1 MQKNLAEKIIEKDP
15 NGLIVLNDNLKIVKF
30 NRAFLK
36 IFALNNTTI
45 VGKDINEVLGD
56 TFFPKA
62 DITEQHSQI
71 KEHTATGRFVN
82 PITFKLE
89 AENLYACFF
98 VDITDHVRNREQQ
111 REMKDKAVK
120 KAKNVINKQMQV
132 AQQIASLLGET
143 TAESKISLLNLI
155 KIVENNEI
163 DE

>member
-1 MQKNLAEKIIEKDP
+1 MQKNLAEEIIEKDP
-15 NGLIVLNDNLKIVKF
+15 NGLVVLNNNLEIVKF

-45 VGKDINEVLGD
+45 VGKNVNEVLGD
-56 TFFPKA
+56 TFFPNA
-62 DITEQHSQI
+62 DITDQHSQI

-89 AENLYACFF
+89 DENLYACFF
-98 VDITDHVRNREQQ
+98 VDITDHVHNRQQQ
-111 REMKDKAVK
+111 REMKDKAVE
-120 KAKNVINKQMQV
+120 KAKTVIDKQMQV

-143 TAESKISLLNLI
+143 TAESKISLLDLI
-155 KIVENNEI
+155 KIIENNEI